1 MQSMTSIRMD
11 KVGEARAL
19 ADWFRNA
26 IDVVFV
32 FGEGEGDA
40 IDKPLRDLIAEALQH
55 YADDKLG
62 RRSSELRDPAVP
74 RNRFPLNH
82 GAPQGRT
89 TPLQITQGMPA
100 ARSF

>member
-1 MQSMTSIRMD
+1 MTEIRMD

-32 FGEGEGDA
+32 LVEGEGDA
-40 IDKPLRDLIAEALQH
+40 IDKPLRDLIAEALQY

-62 RRSSELRDPAVP
+62 RRLSDLRGSVVP
-74 RNRFPLNH
+74 RSGFRFS
-82 GAPQGRT
+82 Q
-89 TPLQITQGMPA
+89 
-100 ARSF
+100 RSRSEEPCSPSSN